1 MGDFMLLKQLKVG
14 SLDNFT
20 YIVGDEVTRECAVID
35 PGAQCERI
43 IAEMEKEGMR
53 AVLIINTHGH
63 FDHTGCNENLARLTG
78 ARIAAHELTN
88 VRHELPLK
96 DGDSLRVGDLELA
109 VLHTPGHSPDS
120 ICILVEDNLFTGDTV
135 FVDECGRVDLPGS
148 DARALFHSFFDK
160 ILLLDD
166 SIRVFPGHDYG
177 PRPSSTIGRERD
189 HNYTLQPRSLD
200 EFLRFMLG

>member
-1 MGDFMLLKQLKVG
+1 MGVFMFMKQLKVG

-20 YIVGDEVTRECAVID
+20 YIVGDEGTGECAIID

-43 IAEMEKEGMR
+43 IEEMENSGLR
-53 AVLIINTHGH
+53 TVYIINTHGH
-63 FDHTGCNENLARLTG
+63 FDHTGCNEKLALMTG

-88 VRHELPLK
+88 IGHHVPLK
-96 DGDSLRVGDLELA
+96 DGDRLRVGDLELGI
-109 VLHTPGHSPDS
+109 LHTPGHSPDS

-148 DARALFHSFFDK
+148 DAEALFHSFFDK

-177 PRPSSTIGRERD
+177 PRPSSTIGRERA

-200 EFLRFMLG
+200 EFMKFMLG